1 MFFTPEISESPS
13 REFYE
18 KLNASFKE
26 DYGLSDMLEPEE
38 RGRYLWRTDCVRKR
52 ASIFCSPRSGTW
64 FSRLIHLATDDSYT
78 HASIGLDGPAGPFYS
93 FARKYERFALPAGL
107 VVEEVGVETKRGQI
121 PCCLYELSV
130 PVPVYDCLRRQL
142 NRMYAQ
148 RDRYHYNLLG
158 ALTCYFNYPLPRE
171 NHYFCSQFAA
181 SLLERSG
188 AVELGKTPD
197 LVRPADFCQIDRFR
211 PVYQG
216 ELGNLREAVPA

>member
-1 MFFTPEISESPS
+1 MENRLCPEKSVYI
-13 REFYE
+13 
-18 KLNASFKE
+18 L
-26 DYGLSDMLEPEE
+26 L
-38 RGRYLWRTDCVRKR
+38 T
-52 ASIFCSPRSGTW
+52 RSGTW

-107 VVEEVGVETKRGQI
+107 VVEEVGVETKRRQI

-197 LVRPADFCQIDRFR
+197 LVRPADFCQ
-211 PVYQG
+211 
-216 ELGNLREAVPA
+216 

>member
-1 MFFTPEISESPS
+1 MENRLCPEKSVYI
-13 REFYE
+13 
-18 KLNASFKE
+18 L
-26 DYGLSDMLEPEE
+26 L
-38 RGRYLWRTDCVRKR
+38 T
-52 ASIFCSPRSGTW
+52 RSGTW

-107 VVEEVGVETKRGQI
+107 VVEEVGVETKRRQI

-188 AVELGKTPD
+188 AVELVPEYMPIQLSGTSPMEWD
-197 LVRPADFCQIDRFR
+197 SGVGSWLAYLIHTYQACPVSPLAPLVTVKVVGSPLLY
-211 PVYQG
+211 VM
-216 ELGNLREAVPA
+216 V

>member
-1 MFFTPEISESPS
+1 M
-13 REFYE
+13 
-18 KLNASFKE
+18 
-26 DYGLSDMLEPEE
+26 
-38 RGRYLWRTDCVRKR
+38 
-52 ASIFCSPRSGTW
+52 
-64 FSRLIHLATDDSYT
+64 
-78 HASIGLDGPAGPFYS
+78 
-93 FARKYERFALPAGL
+93 
-107 VVEEVGVETKRGQI
+107 ETKRGQI